1 MRLQK
6 SQKSALL
13 EWVAAGLES
22 GQINRLAGE
31 FDPRFSVSR
40 AQVDYYRKTRKVN
53 IKELSESGEV
63 DALVTGLSQKG
74 ERVKRLQLLAAM
86 MEEDLF
92 GGVLWTEQ
100 VKSIGSGFNQE
111 RIEYEEFNAGEVQ
124 QYRGLLDDIARE
136 VGGRIQKVAPTT
148 PDGENPYMAADS
160 QELIDLARKIANA
173 SRSE

>member
-6 SQKSALL
+6 GQKSALL

-22 GQINRLAGE
+22 GQINNMAGE
-31 FDPRFSVSR
+31 FAPPFSVSR

-53 IKELSESGEV
+53 LKELSESGEV

-92 GGVLWTEQ
+92 GGVLWTDQ
-100 VKSIGSGFNQE
+100 VKSIGSGMSQE

-136 VGGRIQKVAPTT
+136 VGGRASKTELTGADGAPLQIKTVEVILPPE
-148 PDGENPYMAADS
+148 PDA
-160 QELIDLARKIANA
+160 
-173 SRSE
+173 